1 MIFKSILR
9 CFNHVGMSFSTDTIL
24 SCDLEYNNMLTMNY
38 KKFMRE
44 YYGPLA
50 EGTPKVLVLR
60 HDHGPQYMSRH
71 FQGEI
76 AFLRIES
83 SPSVVKAPEGNG
95 GSRTIHSH
103 AQGVVRKASYQSQIS
118 KGSFAALK
126 DMLRDEYRFL
136 DRILELKNV

>member
-1 MIFKSILR
+1 
-9 CFNHVGMSFSTDTIL
+9 
-24 SCDLEYNNMLTMNY
+24 MLTMNY